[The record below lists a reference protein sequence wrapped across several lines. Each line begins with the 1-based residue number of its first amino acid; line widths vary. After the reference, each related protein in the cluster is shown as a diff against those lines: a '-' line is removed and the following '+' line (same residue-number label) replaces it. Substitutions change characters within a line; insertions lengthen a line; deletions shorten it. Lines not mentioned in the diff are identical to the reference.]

1 MNLAAGAHAT
11 PTASSASS
19 SVTSRRGHRR
29 KTSAGVKKKSFAVR
43 VPSDVYAK
51 VCAISTATGDSVNTV
66 LENGIHYYVAYSK
79 SDAFRE
85 RLTRLAAQRVE
96 AFDAYRD
103 MDEADANAGPR
114 DRVVDAAPVT
124 VVSTVLRVD
133 RALEVNLKQIKGVTG
148 WTSLNEVIVDATRIY
163 VDRFPKG
170 QEFRDLVARNLL
182 VQADALRELGNE
194 ELLKEFAQNLR

>member
-19 SVTSRRGHRR
+19 GVTSRRGHRR

-103 MDEADANAGPR
+103 MDEADANADPR
-114 DRVVDAAPVT
+114 EKGDAPPIAA
-124 VVSTVLRVD
+124 VSTVLRVD
-133 RALEVNLKQIKGVTG
+133 PALEGNLKQIKGITG

-163 VDRFPKG
+163 VDRLPKG
-170 QEFRDLVARNLL
+170 QEFRDLVVQNLQ
-182 VQADALRELGNE
+182 VQADALRELGKE
-194 ELLKEFAQNLR
+194 ELLREFAQNLS